1 MRSFV
6 ALRFAVLAILSS
18 PCLLTATPEPPAGWK
33 VKEDPYRATLR
44 LTSPGNDAAAGV
56 EIELPDF
63 GAHREDLADAL
74 LVDSTGRR
82 ISLFP
87 VWHASGKKALFI
99 AGEMKSGSD
108 YFLYFGGKYPLTLRP
123 QPPKQGLVLE
133 TRTLALSP
141 KIGNQAEMLNTWK
154 ACTNINGIGYVNTI
168 NTSGNP
174 FGESTN
180 FASHYTGLYLTTPG
194 EQVTLY
200 TLSSDASFVYA
211 DGRCI
216 AEWPGTH
223 SASTVEKNIHKGTFI
238 ASSNCVKIDYYQAK
252 VAADGAVASLGV
264 IKGGVCTPVPSESWV
279 HPGKAR
285 VEKMEHA
292 AGFPVPAP
300 LITLDSYI
308 GYGGAWLYDMVFEA
322 PPNAPEGWIPEW
334 RFADGNVI
342 AGNRC
347 ERIIPLGAPGS
358 VSLIYRKGGQ
368 TVSGTSLISFP
379 ECLPAASVKNPAD
392 LRRYLGL
399 LSAEKPEVL
408 PAASLEPLLP
418 FLNEYAD
425 NDLTGRFAT
434 AWLLKSPPSENPLWT
449 DAVLSS
455 IRRTAQDDPKKALQQ
470 LRAIDAGA
478 RSLHRKE
485 LAMLELEL
493 LVFYL
498 RDPSAPA
505 AVQRVASEFP
515 GTQELQLA
523 LIRLGDYLRLVDQP
537 DKAMAQYASVQK
549 AIPDETGGRKLPA
562 MDRSYSIT
570 VDDLLA
576 NGLRREADAKLRE
589 WELVHPLCKRDSDY
603 LLLQAKM
610 LKSFGY
616 WSQALVELDSFKK
629 THLESPL
636 EITADFYRAECLDG
650 LGKKDEARAIRSA
663 IVKKYPRHELAEK
676 CRVMLSKQ

>member
-1 MRSFV
+1 
-6 ALRFAVLAILSS
+6 
-18 PCLLTATPEPPAGWK
+18 
-33 VKEDPYRATLR
+33 
-44 LTSPGNDAAAGV
+44 
-56 EIELPDF
+56 
-63 GAHREDLADAL
+63 
-74 LVDSTGRR
+74 
-82 ISLFP
+82 
-87 VWHASGKKALFI
+87 
-99 AGEMKSGSD
+99 
-108 YFLYFGGKYPLTLRP
+108 
-123 QPPKQGLVLE
+123 
-133 TRTLALSP
+133 
-141 KIGNQAEMLNTWK
+141 
-154 ACTNINGIGYVNTI
+154 
-168 NTSGNP
+168 
-174 FGESTN
+174 
-180 FASHYTGLYLTTPG
+180 
-194 EQVTLY
+194 
-200 TLSSDASFVYA
+200 
-211 DGRCI
+211 
-216 AEWPGTH
+216 
-223 SASTVEKNIHKGTFI
+223 
-238 ASSNCVKIDYYQAK
+238 
-252 VAADGAVASLGV
+252 
-264 IKGGVCTPVPSESWV
+264 
-279 HPGKAR
+279 
-285 VEKMEHA
+285 MEHA